1 MGLVSGQVQVVS
13 LQKTL
18 PGHPNAR
25 DGPKQDGNTRKT
37 LRKEGGKKV
46 IDLNNTDRV
55 LHLTNHLKHPTRI

>member
-18 PGHPNAR
+18 PGHPNT
-25 DGPKQDGNTRKT
+25 PKQDSNTRKT

>member
-1 MGLVSGQVQVVS
+1 MGLVPGQVPVVS

-37 LRKEGGKKV
+37 LRKEGSGKK
-46 IDLNNTDRV
+46 
-55 LHLTNHLKHPTRI
+55 